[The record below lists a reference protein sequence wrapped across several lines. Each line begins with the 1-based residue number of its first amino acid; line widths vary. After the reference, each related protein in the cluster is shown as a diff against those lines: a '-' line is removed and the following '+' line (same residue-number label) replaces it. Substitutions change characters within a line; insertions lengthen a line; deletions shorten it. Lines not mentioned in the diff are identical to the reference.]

1 MLQGDNISPQF
12 FNLYISDLKAFLGVD
27 DDTPKLVSTPINCLM
42 YADDL
47 VLMSRSESGLQILL
61 NRLGEYCRKWR
72 MEVNIK
78 KTKAMKFSGNGHKC
92 KSVFIYNGKP
102 LENVAKYKYLG
113 IEFSSSGS

>member
-42 YADDL
+42 YAVDL

-61 NRLGEYCRKWR
+61 NRLGEYCRKWP
-72 MEVNIK
+72 MEVNIE
-78 KTKAMKFSGNGHKC
+78 KTKAMKFSGNGLSQCFYIMGNLLKM
-92 KSVFIYNGKP
+92 
-102 LENVAKYKYLG
+102 
-113 IEFSSSGS
+113 

>member
-47 VLMSRSESGLQILL
+47 VLLSRSESGLQILL

-72 MEVNIK
+72 MEVNIE
-78 KTKAMKFSGNGHKC
+78 KTKAMKFSETGTNVSQCFYTMGNLLKM
-92 KSVFIYNGKP
+92 
-102 LENVAKYKYLG
+102 
-113 IEFSSSGS
+113 